1 VNARLLSLW
10 AVERGEAAAASN
22 KRGTSN
28 GTSATGGW
36 RYGTCLPVSSG
47 EPIAKHNLPFRPPIT
62 QVLPDEKSP
71 TPLRNQERGITRG
84 ASQESRLQTSMEEVP
99 VKMCIPEAPEQLNS
113 QKRKSLGM
121 PTYLLSNG
129 KRSAIKPFT
138 PPRQVAVSGSGT
150 LARPTSSLQQMT
162 PAGNKLQK
170 ATEFKHPAGLSSW
183 DVGQVSTSGQDIQV
197 PSSSTVQYPQVP
209 SPSTM
214 QVPSPSTMQYTQQQ
228 HSPGSYSLASNSST
242 VRYPHAYSSSE
253 GRYPQQTLQVQHLRA
268 SDSSSEMR
276 QTGELPD
283 WRSASAL
290 EQPLFQTAAGR
301 PVQVSA
307 SAMAR
312 AHALFGE

>member
-1 VNARLLSLW
+1 MVNARPLSLW

-22 KRGTSN
+22 EAGTSN
-28 GTSATGGW
+28 GPSATGGW
-36 RYGTCLPVSSG
+36 RYGTCLSVRSG
-47 EPIAKHNLPFRPPIT
+47 EPIAKHNLPFRPPTT
-62 QVLPDEKSP
+62 QLLPDEKSP
-71 TPLRNQERGITRG
+71 TPLRNQERGISGG
-84 ASQESRLQTSMEEVP
+84 ASQESRLQTSMEEDP

-113 QKRKSLGM
+113 QKRKTLGM

-138 PPRQVAVSGSGT
+138 PPRQVAVSGSGA
-150 LARPTSSLQQMT
+150 LARPTSSLQQMA

-170 ATEFKHPAGLSSW
+170 TTEFKHPAGLSSW
-183 DVGQVSTSGQDIQV
+183 DVGQVSTSGQDLQV
-197 PSSSTVQYPQVP
+197 PSSFIVQYPQVP
-209 SPSTM
+209 SPSTIR
-214 QVPSPSTMQYTQQQ
+214 YTQQQ

-242 VRYPHAYSSSE
+242 VRHPHAYSSSE
-253 GRYPQQTLQVQHLRA
+253 GRYPQQTLQVQHSRA

-283 WRSASAL
+283 WRSAPAP

-312 AHALFGE
+312 AHALLGE